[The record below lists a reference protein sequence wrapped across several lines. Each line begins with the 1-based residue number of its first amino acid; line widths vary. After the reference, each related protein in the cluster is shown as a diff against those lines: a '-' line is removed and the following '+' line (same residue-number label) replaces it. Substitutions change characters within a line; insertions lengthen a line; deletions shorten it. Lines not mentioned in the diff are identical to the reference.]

1 MTMKK
6 FSNDGT
12 YISSL
17 TIGRLVFKKYIQMGI
32 GGFFTVVFL
41 CGLLIG
47 LIENNEIIRDG
58 LITNLIML
66 GLFILLFIKGIKN
79 SKKIS
84 LARRYDAI
92 FMCDVNGTVTIN
104 EIARQIG
111 KPTHKVLSELEK
123 LFEMGSFRDC
133 MLQKGG
139 IP

>member
-1 MTMKK
+1 M
-6 FSNDGT
+6 
-12 YISSL
+12 
-17 TIGRLVFKKYIQMGI
+17 
-32 GGFFTVVFL
+32 VFL

-104 EIARQIG
+104 EIARQIRE
-111 KPTHKVLSELEK
+111 TNT
-123 LFEMGSFRDC
+123 
-133 MLQKGG
+133 
-139 IP
+139 